1 MNSKSN
7 HTLKSGIL
15 RQLLYSEVFQHP
27 LTAEEL
33 IKFSSVKASLSYEE
47 LHAALA
53 ELSDD
58 GLIELHNN
66 HAATSDIESKVLRR
80 KVAGDRATQLFDKSI
95 QVATFIQKFPFVEGV
110 GISGSLSKGVL
121 HDDGDFDYFIIT
133 KPGRVWIA
141 RTLLILYK
149 KVFLLNSRKYFCVNY
164 FIDSDHLEIEEKNR
178 FTAVEIATLI
188 PVCGEVFD
196 SFYQQNDWVEGFFPN
211 GAKSDFKTKKIG
223 KTIVS
228 KSLQSIYAGKFGDW
242 SDRKAMRITLKRWK
256 RKFSDF
262 NSDKFDLT
270 MKTRRYV
277 SKHHPNDFQNKVLNK
292 YADLKNDFRKKHENA
307 LKKHTIEL

>member
-1 MNSKSN
+1 MNSKLN
-7 HTLKSGIL
+7 DKLKDGVL

-27 LTAEEL
+27 LTADEL
-33 IKFSSVKASLSYEE
+33 IKFSNSKSPVSYEE
-47 LHAALA
+47 LHEALA
-53 ELSDD
+53 ELVED
-58 GLIELHNN
+58 GIIELHDN
-66 HAATSDIESKVLRR
+66 HAGIGEVPEKVKRR
-80 KVAGDRATQLFDKSI
+80 KVAGDRANQLFDKSVK
-95 QVATFIQKFPFVEGV
+95 VATFIQKFPFVQGV

-149 KVFLLNSRKYFCVNY
+149 KIFLLNSRKYFCVNY

-178 FTAVEIATLI
+178 FTAVEISTLI

-196 SFYQQNDWVEGFFPN
+196 SFYEKNSWVEEFFPN
-211 GAKSDFKTKKIG
+211 GARSDFETKNVQKTGLSRMI
-223 KTIVS
+223 
-228 KSLQSIYAGKFGDW
+228 QSIYGGKFGDW

-256 RKFSDF
+256 KKFSDF

-277 SKHHPNDFQNKVLNK
+277 SKHHPNDFQNKVLSK
-292 YADLKNDFRKKHENA
+292 YANLKNDFRKKHGET